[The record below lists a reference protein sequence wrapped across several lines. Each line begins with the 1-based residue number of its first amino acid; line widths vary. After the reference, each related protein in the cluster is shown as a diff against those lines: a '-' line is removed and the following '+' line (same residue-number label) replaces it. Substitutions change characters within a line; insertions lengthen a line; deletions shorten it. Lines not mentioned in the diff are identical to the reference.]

1 MCHTAVVVRR
11 ASHFCTSS
19 APRHSDIP
27 PQRPVGEMAS
37 LYALSDWAGGRLRT
51 TLRTGVFLSA
61 LPPLQRNAFLHLGVR
76 VHVSGHTP
84 QDATQRLTAVWA
96 TSLDPPHP
104 WRAQSHTLRAGWRRL
119 AALRRDAVWLSS
131 G

>member
-1 MCHTAVVVRR
+1 MCHTAVVVRC
-11 ASHFCTSS
+11 ASRFCTSS
-19 APRHSDIP
+19 APRHSGVP
-27 PQRPVGEMAS
+27 LQRPVGEMAS
-37 LYALSDWAGGRLRT
+37 LYALSDWSGGRLRT

-96 TSLDPPHP
+96 TPQSFSPLA
-104 WRAQSHTLRAGWRRL
+104 RAESYVARGL
-119 AALRRDAVWLSS
+119 AAARCPSL
-131 G
+131 

>member
-19 APRHSDIP
+19 APLHSDIP

-96 TSLDPPHP
+96 TSRSLSPLA
-104 WRAQSHTLRAGWRRL
+104 RAESYVARGL
-119 AALRRDAVWLSS
+119 AAARCPSL
-131 G
+131 